1 MFNNMGRKIQAL
13 AVTLCW
19 IGIGIF
25 VIAGAFMF
33 YFGFKA
39 HHIGF
44 MAIGVLILILGP
56 LLSWLSIFTLYAF
69 GDLVANVQEIKEQ
82 LYMLEVA
89 PDVSAPEETSEPEP
103 EPTQEAEPEVD
114 PEIEPEI
121 EPELEP
127 EPEVLPEI
135 EPEIALDAEQP
146 QDSSDDYNP
155 DDSQKEKY
163 YEKYFS

>member
-25 VIAGAFMF
+25 VIAGAFLL

-39 HHIGF
+39 HQAGF
-44 MAIGVLILILGP
+44 MAIGVLVLILGP
-56 LLSWLSIFTLYAF
+56 LFSWLSIFVLYAF

-82 LYMLEVA
+82 LYLLEDA
-89 PDVSAPEETSEPEP
+89 SDISGPEESSEPKPETLP
-103 EPTQEAEPEVD
+103 EPTQEPVTEA
-114 PEIEPEI
+114 EPEI
-121 EPELEP
+121 EP
-127 EPEVLPEI
+127 V
-135 EPEIALDAEQP
+135 IAFDAEQP
-146 QDSSDDYNP
+146 QDSSEDYTP

>member
-25 VIAGAFMF
+25 VIAGAFII

-39 HHIGF
+39 NQAGF
-44 MAIGVLILILGP
+44 MAVGVLVLILGP
-56 LLSWLSIFTLYAF
+56 ISSWLSIFILYAF

-89 PDVSAPEETSEPEP
+89 PEFSEPEEDSDPEP
-103 EPTQEAEPEVD
+103 EPLPEPVQES
-114 PEIEPEI
+114 EPEI
-121 EPELEP
+121 DPVIAFEP
-127 EPEVLPEI
+127 
-135 EPEIALDAEQP
+135 EQP
-146 QDSSDDYNP
+146 QDSSDDYTP
-155 DDSQKEKY
+155 DDAQKEKY